1 LDFSAETTSM
11 YHRLMVPL
19 DGTVD
24 CQHAIPVALSIAARE
39 EAVVELVHI
48 AMPPSMVTQVNAGGL
63 EMYAPPNIDV
73 ESAES
78 IHAIAAQRL
87 ATITEEVVQ
96 AGQVRVESTVLDR
109 SDVARAIAEHA
120 EETKP
125 DLLVMTTHDHSRLER
140 LILGSVS
147 ESVVR
152 RVNAPVL
159 LVPASPEQP
168 LLSRRVSIT
177 HVLVPLDGS
186 DLAASIIPHAR
197 DIARAMNS
205 RVSLFMV
212 SEETVLPPPPG
223 LAAFETVEPSAS
235 DATKF
240 LEGAAKE
247 FRDGGIDAQV
257 HVTIGRDR
265 ARAILDFAEAN
276 RVDLIAMSTHGR
288 RGIGRLVAGS
298 VASSVLHNAKTPV
311 MMYKPEQQG

>member
-1 LDFSAETTSM
+1 M

-19 DGTVD
+19 DATVD
-24 CQHAIPVALSIAARE
+24 CQHAIPFALSIAARE
-39 EAVVELVHI
+39 EAVVELVHVSI
-48 AMPPSMVTQVNAGGL
+48 PPSLAAQFGSAGM
-63 EMYAPPNIDV
+63 EMYSPPSFDAA
-73 ESAES
+73 SDAS
-78 IHAIAAQRL
+78 IHASAVQRL
-87 ATITEEVVQ
+87 TTI
-96 AGQVRVESTVLDR
+96 ADAADHSGQVRIETTVLDR
-109 SDVARAIAEHA
+109 SDVAHAIAEHA
-120 EETKP
+120 DETKP
-125 DLLVMTTHDHSRLER
+125 DLLVMTAHDHSRLER
-140 LILGSVS
+140 LVLGSVS

-159 LVPASPEQP
+159 LVPASHEKPS
-168 LLSRRVSIT
+168 LSRRTVFT

-186 DLAASIIPHAR
+186 ALAASIIPHAR
-197 DIARAMNS
+197 AIAETMNA

-212 SEETVLPPPPG
+212 SEEVLLPPPPG
-223 LAAFETVEPSAS
+223 LAAFEAVEPSAS
-235 DATKF
+235 DATKI

-247 FRDGGIDAQV
+247 FRDAGITVAT

-298 VASSVLHNAKTPV
+298 VASSVLHAAKTPV